1 MQAPEPSRPAW
12 PQIDLDDI
20 FAEVQEE
27 LTQVDKFIEENINSN
42 VELIQQ
48 SSRYVYQSGGK
59 RIRPALLLLAG
70 KLCGYRGGKGH
81 YYAAVM
87 EFIHTATLIHDDII
101 DEATLRRGK
110 TSVNSLLGNDVTVL
124 LGDYLYIRSMGL
136 AIELGNLNILQVIC
150 DVTLRMIEG
159 MILELNRG
167 GDLKITEEEH
177 LEILRLKTAY
187 LFSGCSRIGAVL
199 AEAGEEQERILTE
212 YGLNLGMAFQ
222 VVDDM
227 LDFMADEKVLGK
239 PVLADLKEG
248 HVTLPILYA
257 LQAEPRATPIVQ
269 AVIDNKAVDDAS
281 GKEVLELVYRHRA
294 LDKARSVAE
303 NYSSQAKQT
312 LAPLPDSSLKES
324 LIALADYVI
333 ERNL

>member
-1 MQAPEPSRPAW
+1 MPAPESSRPAW
-12 PQIDLDDI
+12 PSIDLDDI

-27 LTQVDKFIEENINSN
+27 LTQVDKFIEDKINSN

-59 RIRPALLLLAG
+59 RIRPALLLLSG
-70 KLCGYRGGKGH
+70 KLFGYRGGKAH

-136 AIELGNLNILQVIC
+136 AIELGNLKILQVIC

-167 GDLKITEEEH
+167 GDLKISEEEH

-199 AEAGEEQERILTE
+199 AEASEEQVRILTD

-257 LQAEPRATPIVQ
+257 LQSEPRATATVQ
-269 AVIDNKAVDDAS
+269 AVIDRKEVDDVS
-281 GKEVLELVYRHRA
+281 GKEILELVRRHRG

-303 NYSSQAKQT
+303 NYSRQAKQT
-312 LAPLPDSSLKES
+312 LAPLPDSGLKDS

>member
-1 MQAPEPSRPAW
+1 MQVPEPGRPAW
-12 PQIDLDDI
+12 PPIGLDDI
-20 FAEVQEE
+20 FAEVQGE
-27 LTQVDKFIEENINSN
+27 LTQVDNFIKEKINSN
-42 VELIQQ
+42 VELIKE

-70 KLCGYRGGKGH
+70 KLCGYRGSEAH

-136 AIELGNLNILQVIC
+136 AIELGNLEILQVIS

-159 MILELNRG
+159 MILELNRA

-199 AEAGEEQERILTE
+199 AETGEEQERILTE

-239 PVLADLKEG
+239 PVLSDLKEG

-269 AVIDNKAVDDAS
+269 AVIDNKEVDDAS
-281 GKEVLELVYRHRA
+281 GKEVLELIHRHRA

-312 LAPLPDSSLKES
+312 LAPLPDSALKDS